1 MKSLAD
7 MKINYRIMNNDQSI
21 IDAIGTDVTLVIEKL
36 KEVELINDA
45 TGEARASEY
54 KALVQKEIKRIEA
67 MRVAQTKPINDHLK
81 WLNNGFRSVTDPL
94 DQALSQITR
103 AMIAY
108 RNSVEFKAKEAQRI
122 EAENQARQA
131 IKEGDTVKLAEV
143 ANDSSF
149 NEAPRAVATAT
160 GKTSYRKQLS
170 WEIEDEAKIPR
181 NFFILNEKMI
191 NTATK
196 AGIKIEGIK
205 VIETMVPVTRLS

>member
-1 MKSLAD
+1 
-7 MKINYRIMNNDQSI
+7 MNNDQSI